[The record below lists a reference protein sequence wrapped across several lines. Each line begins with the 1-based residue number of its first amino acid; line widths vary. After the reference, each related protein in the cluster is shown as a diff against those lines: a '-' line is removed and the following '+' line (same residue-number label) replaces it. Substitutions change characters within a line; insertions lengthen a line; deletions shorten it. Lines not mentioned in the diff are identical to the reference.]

1 MLGKEVNVIMDFL
14 MDTNSISAMLKQDKQ
29 VLKKVALANIAK
41 IKILFSTITYYE
53 TKRGLLATQATR
65 KMKDFDEIRQR
76 YDMLDTD
83 SEAVLDKASEIYANL
98 KRRGELLP
106 DADIFIAAVALT
118 YNLILVTD
126 DSHFDRIEGLKIEN
140 WLRDKSSM

>member
-1 MLGKEVNVIMDFL
+1 MDFL
-14 MDTNSISAMLKQDKQ
+14 MDTNTVSAMLRRDKNVWKRDALVNFAKQ
-29 VLKKVALANIAK
+29 NIF
-41 IKILFSTITYYE
+41 ISTITYYE

-65 KMKDFDEIRQR
+65 KMKDFDEIRQK
-76 YDMLDTD
+76 YDMLGTD

-106 DADIFIAAVALT
+106 DADILIAAVALT

-140 WLRDKSSM
+140 WLRRDKPSM